1 MDRFP
6 KEKSMLNRIW
16 TEDDIKVVDAF
27 SWARKSAHLFFREGK
42 VTGEE
47 ICIAVFSD
55 ALQICSEVT
64 VMRHENWWTICSKLD
79 WLPSANVK
87 SLFEQIVPIN
97 GVPNSVRSEFLVA
110 AFSSAYFVMRSGLL
124 ILSSGVQAPIEVL
137 DFARIQTN
145 VVGFAFEHS

>member
-16 TEDDIKVVDAF
+16 TEDDIKVVDAL
-27 SWARKSAHLFFREGK
+27 SWARKNAHLFFREGK
-42 VTGEE
+42 VTAEE
-47 ICIAVFSD
+47 ICFAVFSD

-64 VMRHENWWTICSKLD
+64 VIRQENWWLVCSKLD
-79 WLPSANVK
+79 CFPSANAK

-97 GVPNSVRSEFLVA
+97 GVPNSVRSEFLIG

-124 ILSSGVQAPIEVL
+124 ILSSGVQAPIEIL
-137 DFARIQTN
+137 NSSRIQTN